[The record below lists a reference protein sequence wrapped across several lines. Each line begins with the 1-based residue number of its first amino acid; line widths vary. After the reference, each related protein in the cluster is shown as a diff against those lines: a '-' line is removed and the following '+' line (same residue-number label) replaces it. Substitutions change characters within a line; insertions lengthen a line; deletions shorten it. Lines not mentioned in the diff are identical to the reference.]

1 MEEVSLTEKIDYVK
15 HYTREKKKC
24 SFKQMLEEQPS
35 KMNIIVTFLAVLEL
49 IKNGVI
55 SVRQEK
61 TFDDIYIDT
70 IGPAGKEE
78 YSG

>member
-15 HYTREKKKC
+15 HYAKEKKKC

-35 KMNIIVTFLAVLEL
+35 KMNVIVTFLAVLEL

-55 SVRQEK
+55 SVRQEN

-70 IGPAGKEE
+70 I
-78 YSG
+78 